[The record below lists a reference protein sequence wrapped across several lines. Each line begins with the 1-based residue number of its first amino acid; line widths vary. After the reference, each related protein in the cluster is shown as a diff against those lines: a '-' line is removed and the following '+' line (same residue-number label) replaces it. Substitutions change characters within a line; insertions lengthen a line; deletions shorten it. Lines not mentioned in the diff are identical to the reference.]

1 MQKLEILDH
10 LKKQSADMEGEL
22 NAYGDLNPAKFDE
35 LKRAAFLAKE
45 AAYRWTGTQAGF
57 QQREVSECYLDNY
70 SIVLGHF
77 TKQYD
82 VKVDDIR
89 QYLGIEENY
98 EDLE

>member
-45 AAYRWTGTQAGF
+45 AAYRWTGTQAVF
-57 QQREVSECYLDNY
+57 Q
-70 SIVLGHF
+70 
-77 TKQYD
+77 
-82 VKVDDIR
+82 
-89 QYLGIEENY
+89 
-98 EDLE
+98 